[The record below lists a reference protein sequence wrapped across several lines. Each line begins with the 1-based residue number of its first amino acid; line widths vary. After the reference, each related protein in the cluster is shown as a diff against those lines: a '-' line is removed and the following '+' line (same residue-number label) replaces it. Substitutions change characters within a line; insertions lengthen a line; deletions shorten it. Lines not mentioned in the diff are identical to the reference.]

1 MFCLVCGAQIDDE
14 AVSCPVCGSAVKISP
29 PRPNEDKSSIKR
41 EDKKSEICP
50 ACGFV
55 HDAGMMFCPRCGM
68 RQSLY
73 FKDGS
78 NNEQTDING
87 FEKHPEARD
96 RGPEWDFEK
105 YAAPQSRDPRRD
117 FEKYA
122 RAGSGS
128 GPRRGRMRD
137 FEKYASADYGR
148 YDFEK
153 HPEHAPARRRS
164 LVGLLVVAAV
174 VIAAAAVAVYFFII

>member
-78 NNEQTDING
+78 SNEQTDITG
-87 FEKHPEARD
+87 FEKYPEARD
-96 RGPEWDFEK
+96 RGPERDFEK
-105 YAAPQSRDPRRD
+105 YAAQHRRGQMRD

-174 VIAAAAVAVYFFII
+174 VIAAAAVAVYFFL

>member
-1 MFCLVCGAQIDDE
+1 MFCLMCGAKIDDE
-14 AVSCPVCGSAVKISP
+14 ADSCPVCGSAVKISP

-50 ACGFV
+50 VCGFV

-73 FKDGS
+73 FKDGL
-78 NNEQTDING
+78 NNEQTDINR
-87 FEKHPEARD
+87 FEKHPEARG
-96 RGPEWDFEK
+96 RGPRRDFEK

-117 FEKYA
+117 FEKL
-122 RAGSGS
+122 
-128 GPRRGRMRD
+128 
-137 FEKYASADYGR
+137 ADTAHGR

-153 HPEHAPARRRS
+153 HPEHASAPRRS
-164 LVGLLVVAAV
+164 LVGLLVAAAV
-174 VIAAAAVAVYFFII
+174 VIAAVAIAVYFFM

>member
-78 NNEQTDING
+78 NNEQTDIDG
-87 FEKHPEARD
+87 FEKFPEARD

-105 YAAPQSRDPRRD
+105 YAAPQSRDSRRD

-122 RAGSGS
+122 R
-128 GPRRGRMRD
+128 
-137 FEKYASADYGR
+137 ADYGR

-174 VIAAAAVAVYFFII
+174 VIAAAAVAVYFFL

>member
-73 FKDGS
+73 FKDRL
-78 NNEQTDING
+78 NNEQTDIDG
-87 FEKHPEARD
+87 FEKFPEARD

-105 YAAPQSRDPRRD
+105 QAEQQSRVSGRDFDKYAAPQMSEPAWDRRHD
-117 FEKYA
+117 FEKY
-122 RAGSGS
+122 
-128 GPRRGRMRD
+128 
-137 FEKYASADYGR
+137 
-148 YDFEK
+148 
-153 HPEHAPARRRS
+153 PEHAPARRRS
-164 LVGLLVVAAV
+164 LVGLLVGAAV
-174 VIAAAAVAVYFFII
+174 VIAAVAIAVYFFM

>member
-1 MFCLVCGAQIDDE
+1 MFCLVCGAKIDDE

-29 PRPNEDKSSIKR
+29 PHPEEEKTSIKR

-55 HDAGMMFCPRCGM
+55 HVAGMLFCPRCGM

-73 FKDGS
+73 FKDGL
-78 NNEQTDING
+78 NNEQTDINR
-87 FEKHPEARD
+87 FEKFPEARG
-96 RGPEWDFEK
+96 RGPRQDFEK
-105 YAAPQSRDPRRD
+105 FAREGSRRGPKRD

-122 RAGSGS
+122 RAGTRIDSG
-128 GPRRGRMRD
+128 RG
-137 FEKYASADYGR
+137 FNKYADMGHNG

-153 HPEHAPARRRS
+153 HPEHASAPRRS
-164 LVGLLVVAAV
+164 HMGLLVAAAV
-174 VIAAAAVAVYFFII
+174 VIAAVAIAVYFFM

>member
-78 NNEQTDING
+78 SNEQTDITG
-87 FEKHPEARD
+87 FEKFPEARG
-96 RGPEWDFEK
+96 RGPRREFTKFAMSRDPERDFEKQAEQQSRVSGRDFDK
-105 YAAPQSRDPRRD
+105 YAAPQMSEPAWDRRHD
-117 FEKYA
+117 FEKY
-122 RAGSGS
+122 
-128 GPRRGRMRD
+128 
-137 FEKYASADYGR
+137 
-148 YDFEK
+148 
-153 HPEHAPARRRS
+153 PEHAPARRRS
-164 LVGLLVVAAV
+164 LVGLLVAAAV
-174 VIAAAAVAVYFFII
+174 VIAAVAIAVYFFM

>member
-29 PRPNEDKSSIKR
+29 PRPDEVKSSIR
-41 EDKKSEICP
+41 QEDKKSEICP

-73 FKDGS
+73 FKDRL
-78 NNEQTDING
+78 NNEQTDIDG
-87 FEKHPEARD
+87 FEKFPEARD

-105 YAAPQSRDPRRD
+105 YAAPQSRDSRRD

-122 RAGSGS
+122 R
-128 GPRRGRMRD
+128 
-137 FEKYASADYGR
+137 ADYGR

-174 VIAAAAVAVYFFII
+174 VIAAAAVAVYFFM

>member
-1 MFCLVCGAQIDDE
+1 MFCLMCGAKIDDE
-14 AVSCPVCGSAVKISP
+14 ADSCPVCGSAVKISP

-50 ACGFV
+50 VCGFV

-73 FKDGS
+73 FKDGL
-78 NNEQTDING
+78 NNEQTDINR
-87 FEKHPEARD
+87 FEKHPEARG
-96 RGPEWDFEK
+96 RGPRRDFEK

-117 FEKYA
+117 FEKL
-122 RAGSGS
+122 
-128 GPRRGRMRD
+128 
-137 FEKYASADYGR
+137 ADTTHGR

-153 HPEHAPARRRS
+153 HPEHASAPRRS
-164 LVGLLVVAAV
+164 LVGLLVAAAV
-174 VIAAAAVAVYFFII
+174 VIAAVAIAVYFFM

>member
-1 MFCLVCGAQIDDE
+1 MFCLLCGAKIDDE

-29 PRPNEDKSSIKR
+29 PHPEEEKTSIKR

-55 HDAGMMFCPRCGM
+55 HDAGMLFCPRCGM

-73 FKDGS
+73 FKDGL
-78 NNEQTDING
+78 NNEQTDINR
-87 FEKHPEARD
+87 FEKFPEARG
-96 RGPEWDFEK
+96 RGPRQDFEK
-105 YAAPQSRDPRRD
+105 YAAPQSREPGRG
-117 FEKYA
+117 FEKHVDMA
-122 RAGSGS
+122 N
-128 GPRRGRMRD
+128 
-137 FEKYASADYGR
+137 GR

-164 LVGLLVVAAV
+164 LVGLLVAAVV
-174 VIAAAAVAVYFFII
+174 VIAAVAIAVYFFK

>member
-105 YAAPQSRDPRRD
+105 QAEQQSRVSGRDFDKYAAPQMSEPAWDRRHD
-117 FEKYA
+117 FEKY
-122 RAGSGS
+122 
-128 GPRRGRMRD
+128 
-137 FEKYASADYGR
+137 
-148 YDFEK
+148 
-153 HPEHAPARRRS
+153 PEHAPARRRS
-164 LVGLLVVAAV
+164 LVGLLVGAAV
-174 VIAAAAVAVYFFII
+174 VIAAVAIAVYFFM